1 MIIAVD
7 GPSGSGKSTIS
18 KKIAEILG
26 ISYIDTGAMY
36 RILALYLKE
45 NNLEFIKEILKN
57 INIKQEKNI
66 FYLNGRDVSKLIR
79 ENDIAKKASDISK
92 LKEVR
97 EYMVEEQRKLGKEKS
112 IILDGRDI
120 TTVVFPNAD
129 YKFYLT
135 ASLEQ
140 RAKRRYLENNK
151 VDFEVLLEDMK
162 KRDYQDSTRENSPL
176 KIAKDAIIIDTTN
189 MTEKEVVNKM
199 LDIIKGEA
207 NAL

>member
-45 NNLEFIKEILKN
+45 NNLEFRKEILKN

-162 KRDYQDSTRENSPL
+162 RRDYQDSTRENSPL